1 MMYLCRVG
9 VMGAAHKLHG
19 TELGS
24 VVPLVGAVGA
34 TCVEKTRDAVPGSIP
49 KLWVTLGYHL
59 LG

>member
-1 MMYLCRVG
+1 MV
-9 VMGAAHKLHG
+9 AAHKLHG

-24 VVPLVGAVGA
+24 VVVPLVGAVGA

-49 KLWVTLGYHL
+49 KLWVTLAGYHL